1 MLDTDK
7 NIEDKVFTREQYVRR
22 VLDNFSDEF
31 KTQKSD
37 FRTLINDDKSQKE
50 SVITITKRLV
60 DLYKLNI
67 DMNKLKYLLSIK
79 LENETLQGQ
88 DIVSDIKKFLSI
100 IK

>member
-1 MLDTDK
+1 
-7 NIEDKVFTREQYVRR
+7 
-22 VLDNFSDEF
+22 
-31 KTQKSD
+31 
-37 FRTLINDDKSQKE
+37 
-50 SVITITKRLV
+50 VITITKRLV